1 MTWRNLSGEGMA
13 KGHNSG
19 KLHKVLKVGGL
30 LFAGASVAVAT
41 AGQVVAWKRDRAGK
55 PTPDRIIDVTS
66 VQAQGVL
73 EQATYGTDLSFN
85 PDQRQPIPGVDDTY
99 RYHVA
104 KRGFD
109 VVFSACASVAC
120 FIPTLIVCG
129 LIWLD
134 EHGSPIYKQRRVGR
148 YGVPIDI
155 YKLRSMVV
163 GADNV
168 EEHLTPDQLVQW
180 RAEHKVDDDPR
191 ITKIGKFLRKTSL
204 DELPQFWNVLT
215 GEMSVI
221 GPRPVEAD
229 ELAAYDDS
237 VVEFL
242 SVTPGITGW
251 WQTVSRNDAKYE
263 DGERQNLELFYV
275 RNRSP
280 RIDVK
285 IFFETFRAMFGKHAS
300 GK

>member
-1 MTWRNLSGEGMA
+1 MTRNAHRGGWS
-13 KGHNSG
+13 
-19 KLHKVLKVGGL
+19 KVFKTGAAV
-30 LFAGASVAVAT
+30 FAGASIAVAA
-41 AGQVVAWKRDRAGK
+41 AGQIVAWKRDRKGK
-55 PTPDRIIDVTS
+55 PTPDEIIDVTS
-66 VQAQGVL
+66 VQAQNVL
-73 EQATYGTDLSFN
+73 DKATRGTDIVLN
-85 PDQRQPIPGVDDTY
+85 PVQRQPIPGIDDTY
-99 RYHVA
+99 RYHVL

-109 VVFSACASVAC
+109 VAFSACASVAC
-120 FIPTLIVCG
+120 FIPTLAVCG

-134 EHGSPIYKQRRVGR
+134 NPGSPIYKHKRVGR
-148 YGVPIDI
+148 YGVPMNI
-155 YKLRSMVV
+155 YKLRSMIP
-163 GADNV
+163 GADEV
-168 EEHLTPDQLVQW
+168 EKHLTPEQLKQW
-180 RAEHKVDDDPR
+180 EAEHKVDNDPR

-221 GPRPVEAD
+221 GPRPVEPD

-275 RNRSP
+275 RNRSA
-280 RIDVK
+280 RIDIKV
-285 IFFETFRAMFGKHAS
+285 FFETFSAMFGKNAS
-300 GK
+300 GH

>member
-1 MTWRNLSGEGMA
+1 MTRNAHRGGW
-13 KGHNSG
+13 G
-19 KLHKVLKVGGL
+19 KVLKTGAAV
-30 LFAGASVAVAT
+30 FAGASIAVAA
-41 AGQVVAWKRDRAGK
+41 AGQIVAWKRDRKGK
-55 PTPDRIIDVTS
+55 PTPDEIIDVTS
-66 VQAQGVL
+66 VQAQNVL
-73 EQATYGTDLSFN
+73 DKATRGTDIVLN
-85 PDQRQPIPGVDDTY
+85 PVQRQPIPGIDDTY
-99 RYHVA
+99 RYHVL

-120 FIPTLIVCG
+120 FIPTLAVCG

-134 EHGSPIYKQRRVGR
+134 NPGSPIYKHKRVGR
-148 YGVPIDI
+148 YGVPMNI
-155 YKLRSMVV
+155 YKLRSMIP
-163 GADNV
+163 GADEV
-168 EEHLTPDQLVQW
+168 EKHLTLEQLKQW
-180 RAEHKVDDDPR
+180 EAEHKVDNDPR

-221 GPRPVEAD
+221 GPRPVEPD

-263 DGERQNLELFYV
+263 DGERQSLELFYV
-275 RNRSP
+275 RNRSAK
-280 RIDVK
+280 IDVK
-285 IFFETFRAMFGKHAS
+285 VFFETFSAMFGKNAS
-300 GK
+300 GH

>member
-1 MTWRNLSGEGMA
+1 MTRNAHRGSWG
-13 KGHNSG
+13 
-19 KLHKVLKVGGL
+19 KVLKTGAAV
-30 LFAGASVAVAT
+30 FAGASIAVAA
-41 AGQVVAWKRDRAGK
+41 AGQIVAWKRDRKGK
-55 PTPDRIIDVTS
+55 PTPDEIIDVTS
-66 VQAQGVL
+66 VQAQSVL
-73 EQATYGTDLSFN
+73 DKATRGTDIVLN
-85 PDQRQPIPGVDDTY
+85 PVQRQPIPGIDDTY
-99 RYHVA
+99 RYHVV

-120 FIPTLIVCG
+120 FIPTLAVCG

-134 EHGSPIYKQRRVGR
+134 NPGSPIYKHKRVGR
-148 YGVPIDI
+148 YGVPMNI
-155 YKLRSMVV
+155 YKLRSMVP
-163 GADNV
+163 GADEV
-168 EEHLTPDQLVQW
+168 EKHLTPEQLKQW
-180 RAEHKVDDDPR
+180 EAEHKVDNDPR

-221 GPRPVEAD
+221 GPRPVEPD

-263 DGERQNLELFYV
+263 DGERQSLELFYV
-275 RNRSP
+275 RNRSAK
-280 RIDVK
+280 IDLKV
-285 IFFETFRAMFGKHAS
+285 FFETFSAMFGKNAS

>member
-1 MTWRNLSGEGMA
+1 MTRSSN
-13 KGHNSG
+13 KG
-19 KLHKVLKVGGL
+19 KLGSALKIGAL
-30 LFAGASVAVAT
+30 AFAGASIAVAA
-41 AGQVVAWKRDRAGK
+41 AGQIVAWKRDRRSK
-55 PTPDRIIDVTS
+55 PTLDQIIDVTS
-66 VQAQGVL
+66 VQAQSVL
-73 EQATYGTDLSFN
+73 DEATRGTDITLN
-85 PDQRQPIPGVDDTY
+85 PNQRQPIPGNDDTY
-99 RYHVA
+99 RYHVV

-120 FIPTLIVCG
+120 FVPTLIVCG

-134 EHGSPIYKQRRVGR
+134 EPGAPIYKHKRVGR
-148 YGVPIDI
+148 YGVPMNI

-163 GADNV
+163 GADDV
-168 EEHLTPDQLVQW
+168 EKHLAPEQLRQW
-180 RAEHKVDDDPR
+180 EAEHKVDNDPR

-221 GPRPVEAD
+221 GPRPVEPD

-263 DGERQNLELFYV
+263 DGERQSLELFYI
-275 RNRSP
+275 RNRSA
-280 RIDVK
+280 RIDIKV
-285 IFFETFRAMFGKHAS
+285 FFDTFRAMFGKNAS

>member
-1 MTWRNLSGEGMA
+1 MTRNA
-13 KGHNSG
+13 HKGGWG
-19 KLHKVLKVGGL
+19 KALKAGAAV
-30 LFAGASVAVAT
+30 FAGASIAVAA
-41 AGQVVAWKRDRAGK
+41 AGQIVAWKRDRKGK
-55 PTPDRIIDVTS
+55 PTPDEIIDVTS
-66 VQAQGVL
+66 VQAQNVL
-73 EQATYGTDLSFN
+73 DKATRGTDIVLN
-85 PDQRQPIPGVDDTY
+85 PVQRQPIPGIDDTY
-99 RYHVA
+99 RYHVL

-120 FIPTLIVCG
+120 FIPTLAVCG

-134 EHGSPIYKQRRVGR
+134 NPGSPIYKHKRVGR
-148 YGVPIDI
+148 YGVPMNI
-155 YKLRSMVV
+155 YKLRSMVP
-163 GADNV
+163 GADDV
-168 EEHLTPDQLVQW
+168 EKHLTPEQLKQW
-180 RAEHKVDDDPR
+180 EAEHKVDNDPR

-221 GPRPVEAD
+221 GPRPVEPD

-263 DGERQNLELFYV
+263 DGERQSLELFYV
-275 RNRSP
+275 RNRSAK
-280 RIDVK
+280 IDLKV
-285 IFFETFRAMFGKHAS
+285 FFETFSAMFGKNAS
-300 GK
+300 GH

>member
-1 MTWRNLSGEGMA
+1 MARNAHRGGW
-13 KGHNSG
+13 G
-19 KLHKVLKVGGL
+19 KALKMGAAV
-30 LFAGASVAVAT
+30 FAGASVAVAA
-41 AGQVVAWKRDRAGK
+41 AGQIVAWKRDRKGK
-55 PTPDRIIDVTS
+55 PTPDEIIDVTS
-66 VQAQGVL
+66 VQAQNVL
-73 EQATYGTDLSFN
+73 DKTTRGTDIVLN
-85 PDQRQPIPGVDDTY
+85 PVQRQPIPGIDDTY
-99 RYHVA
+99 RYHVV

-120 FIPTLIVCG
+120 FIPTLAVCG

-134 EHGSPIYKQRRVGR
+134 NPGSPIYKHKRVGR
-148 YGVPIDI
+148 YGVPMNI
-155 YKLRSMVV
+155 YKLRSMVP
-163 GADNV
+163 GADDV
-168 EEHLTPDQLVQW
+168 EKHLTPEQLKQW
-180 RAEHKVDDDPR
+180 EAEHKVDNDPR

-221 GPRPVEAD
+221 GPRPVEPD

-263 DGERQNLELFYV
+263 DGERQSLELFYV
-275 RNRSP
+275 RNRSTK
-280 RIDVK
+280 IDLKV
-285 IFFETFRAMFGKHAS
+285 FFETFNAMFGKNAS